1 MDIKKYIA
9 SGVLEN
15 YVLGIASQTERQEVE
30 QLAMEYP
37 EIRAELV
44 AIEEA
49 LGAFAQAETVD
60 LPKGLA
66 DSALAKIDELA
77 APTPP
82 DLANDKSG
90 DSSSSFFNILWGLLA
105 VALAA
110 GCFYFYNQ
118 TGALQA
124 NLNNT
129 QTQLDSL
136 QQNCAEKDSL
146 LQFLQS
152 ELGILKDTATQT
164 IYMRGVPT
172 KDPNAIAA
180 VHYNS
185 NTQKT
190 YLDIRSLPTPP
201 SDKQY
206 QLWAIVDGAPVD
218 MGVFDLKPL
227 NDTAFIEVPF
237 IPNPQAFAVTL
248 EDFGGK
254 PTPNLQELYVIGNV

>member
-9 SGVLEN
+9 SGILEN
-15 YVLGIASQTERQEVE
+15 YVLGIASQAERQEVE
-30 QLAMEYP
+30 QLTMEYP
-37 EIRAELV
+37 EIQSELA
-44 AIEEA
+44 AIEQA
-49 LGAFAQAETVD
+49 LNVFAQAQTVN
-60 LPKGLA
+60 LPEGLA
-66 DSALAKIDELA
+66 ETTLDKIDELA
-77 APTPP
+77 TTPP
-82 DLANDKSG
+82 PA
-90 DSSSSFFNILWGLLA
+90 SSNEKPGFTSNILWGLL
-105 VALAA
+105 VAIFAA
-110 GCFYFYNQ
+110 GCFYFYGQTESLQ
-118 TGALQA
+118 TG
-124 NLNNT
+124 LNNT

-136 QQNCAEKDSL
+136 QQNCSQKDSL

-164 IYMRGVPT
+164 IYMRGVPA

-180 VHYNS
+180 IHHNS

-190 YLDIRSLPTPP
+190 YLDIRSLPIPP

-206 QLWAIVDGAPVD
+206 QLWAIVDGNPVD